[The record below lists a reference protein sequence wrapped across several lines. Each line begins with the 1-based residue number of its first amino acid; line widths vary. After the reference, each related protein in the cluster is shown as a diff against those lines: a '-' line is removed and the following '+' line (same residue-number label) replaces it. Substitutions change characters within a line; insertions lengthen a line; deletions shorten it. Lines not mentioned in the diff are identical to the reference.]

1 MNEYELIRQIASKF
15 PRREGVDAGLFGCD
29 AELVSIGQETWG
41 LTIDEFTQEE
51 DRFTMNDP
59 ASLGRNLATA
69 TLSDLLAAGVA
80 PRFFLSS
87 LSLPRMVDR
96 GFVDGLTSGLAA
108 VLAEAGCV
116 HCGGDLGT
124 ADPWRF
130 TGFAMGRLVGPQPLT
145 RHVPTDP
152 QVLCVTGF
160 LGDLNLAAFLGAPT
174 PAIELRLRESA
185 LICKVGTAC
194 IDTSGGFLDAVW
206 LLHEQSPGLQFTVDV
221 EAVPVADAARHF
233 AGHAGIPMEALLLG
247 GAGEYE
253 LLFTA
258 PVDRLPA
265 VRPELTALG
274 ITVVGEVTTGQEDVV
289 LRSGGRERRLAGPP
303 PCPREAVSAEEH
315 ARAVIQMARGLAL

>member
-29 AELVSIGQETWG
+29 AELVRIGQETWG
-41 LTIDEFTQEE
+41 MTIDEFTPEE

-59 ASLGRNLATA
+59 ALLGRNLATA
-69 TLSDLLAAGVA
+69 TLSDLFAAGVE

-87 LSLPRMVDR
+87 LSLSRTISR
-96 GFVDGLTSGLAA
+96 EFVEGLTSGLAA

-130 TGFAMGRLVGPQPLT
+130 TGFAMGRLVGPHPLT
-145 RHVPTDP
+145 HHVPTDP

-160 LGDLNLAAFLGAPT
+160 LGDLNLATFLGTPT
-174 PAIELRLRESA
+174 PAIELRLRES
-185 LICKVGTAC
+185 LFIRKYGTAC
-194 IDTSGGFLDAVW
+194 TDTSGGFLDAMW
-206 LLHEQSPGLQFTVDV
+206 LLHEQSPGLQFAVDV
-221 EAVPVADAARHF
+221 AAVPLADAARHF
-233 AGHAGIPMEALLLG
+233 AGQAGIPTEALLLG

-253 LLFTA
+253 LLFTVPA
-258 PVDRLPA
+258 DRLPA
-265 VRPELTALG
+265 VRPELAALG
-274 ITVVGEVTTGQEDVV
+274 ITVVGEVTAGREEIV
-289 LRSGGRERRLAGPP
+289 LCSGGQERRLAGPP

-315 ARAVIQMARGLAL
+315 ARAVIQMAKELVS